1 MFCYTKTAKYDII
14 SAAEGSDTVPRNI
27 NYTVPEEYDGRK
39 VVHFLRGYCGFS
51 SRLMRKV
58 KYALT
63 LNGEQTRTID
73 RLKTGDIIGVAIPD
87 DDALPEITEAE
98 IDIVYED
105 DDILVINKS
114 PFMAMHPTHNHQGDT
129 LANAVTAYLSKK
141 GKHSAFR
148 AVGRLDKGTS
158 GLVVCALNPLSACK
172 LAGKIEKEYRALVK
186 GELHGTG
193 RIDVPIYRP
202 DPMKTLRACSYEL
215 GVEPAVTNWT
225 AERNFD
231 GATLVSLRLE
241 TGRTHQIRVHM
252 AFEGHVLAGDTMYGD
267 FMPEIGHQLLHCGK
281 CRFEHPVTG
290 EKMEFEADFPEDF
303 KAAMNK
309 Y

>member
-1 MFCYTKTAKYDII
+1 M
-14 SAAEGSDTVPRNI
+14 PRNI
-27 NYTVPEEYDGRK
+27 SYTVPEEYDGRK
-39 VVHFLRGYCGFS
+39 VIHFLRGYCGFS

-63 LNGEQTRTID
+63 LNGNQSRTID
-73 RLKTGDIIGVAIPD
+73 RIKPGDIIGVSIPD
-87 DDALPEITEAE
+87 DDAVPEITEAE

-141 GKHSAFR
+141 GKQSAFR

-172 LAGKIEKEYRALVK
+172 LAGNIQKEYKALVR

-225 AERNFD
+225 VEKNFD

-281 CRFEHPVTG
+281 CWFEHPVTG
-290 EKMEFEADFPEDF
+290 EKMEFEADFPDDF
-303 KAAMNK
+303 KSAMNN

>member
-1 MFCYTKTAKYDII
+1 M
-14 SAAEGSDTVPRNI
+14 PRNI
-27 NYTVPEEYDGRK
+27 NYTVPEEYEGRK
-39 VVHFLRGYCGFS
+39 VIHFLRGYCGFS

-63 LNGEQTRTID
+63 LNGEQARTID
-73 RLKTGDIIGVAIPD
+73 RIKSGDIIGVTIPD

-141 GKHSAFR
+141 GKQAAFR

-172 LAGKIEKEYRALVK
+172 LSGNIQKEYCALVK
-186 GELHGTG
+186 GELCGSG

-225 AERNFD
+225 AEKNFD

-267 FMPEIGHQLLHCGK
+267 FMPEIGHQLLHCRK
-281 CRFEHPVTG
+281 CWFEHPVTG
-290 EKMEFEADFPEDF
+290 EKMEFEAEFPEDF
-303 KAAMNK
+303 KSVMNK